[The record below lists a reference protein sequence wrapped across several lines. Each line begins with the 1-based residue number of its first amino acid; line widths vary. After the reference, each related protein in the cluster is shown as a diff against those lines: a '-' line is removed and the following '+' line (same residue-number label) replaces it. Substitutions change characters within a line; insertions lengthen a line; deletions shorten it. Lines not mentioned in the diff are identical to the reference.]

1 MALAREGNNRVS
13 ALEGRDEPDPGA
25 ETTVKN
31 MAGLLG
37 LSQTTIRRRIASGR
51 IRARRVGGRV
61 LVAK

>member
-1 MALAREGNNRVS
+1 MALARELNNRVS
-13 ALEGRDEPDPGA
+13 ALEGRDEPVTGA